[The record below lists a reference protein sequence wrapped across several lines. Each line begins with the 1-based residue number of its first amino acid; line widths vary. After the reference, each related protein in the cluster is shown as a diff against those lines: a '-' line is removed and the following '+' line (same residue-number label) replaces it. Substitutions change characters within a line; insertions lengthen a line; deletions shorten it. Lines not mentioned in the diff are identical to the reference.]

1 MREFKECE
9 MNKYMDIRE
18 ERPEHFGMNIREGTY
33 QPSVLVKSLMEVH
46 LNDECKITASA

>member
-1 MREFKECE
+1 MRECEGYE

-33 QPSVLVKSLMEVH
+33 QPSVLVKSLMEIY
-46 LNDECKITASA
+46 LNDECKITAST